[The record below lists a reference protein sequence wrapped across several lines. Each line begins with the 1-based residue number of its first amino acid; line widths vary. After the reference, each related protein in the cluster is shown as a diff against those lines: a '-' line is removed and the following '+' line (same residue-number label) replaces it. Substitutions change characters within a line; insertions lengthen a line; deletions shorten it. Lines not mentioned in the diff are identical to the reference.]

1 MLTKAAQIIIP
12 YNDLVEMFY
21 ISMCNRF
28 VIPHNPTVA
37 LLGFSEVEYLIKEC
51 FNGVLYEIVGNSSYS
66 ANLDETVLP
75 MFREKLKTALLM
87 NGYMDI
93 VKPIMWFDN
102 WVEETIFPK
111 IIERSDSLR
120 GTGIYKYRIDWMFDQ
135 GCVLVSL

>member
-1 MLTKAAQIIIP
+1 MLTKAAQFIIP

-66 ANLDETVLP
+66 SSLDETVLP

-102 WVEETIFPK
+102 WVEEIIFPK

-120 GTGIYKYRIDWMFDQ
+120 GAGIYKYRIDWMFDQ

>member
-1 MLTKAAQIIIP
+1 MLTKAAQFIIP

>member
-1 MLTKAAQIIIP
+1 MLTKAAQFIIP

-66 ANLDETVLP
+66 SNLDETVLP

-102 WVEETIFPK
+102 WVEEIIFPK